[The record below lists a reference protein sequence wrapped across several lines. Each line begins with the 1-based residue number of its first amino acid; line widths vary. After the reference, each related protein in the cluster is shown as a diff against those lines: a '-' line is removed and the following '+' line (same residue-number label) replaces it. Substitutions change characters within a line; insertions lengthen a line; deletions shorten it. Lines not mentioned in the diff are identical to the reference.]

1 MDVAILAAGMVGALN
16 VMFFECSQRFKIGFR
31 VTMLA
36 FPVIAGIPDMLVVSR
51 PGAEVAVT
59 AITMISHLLDSST
72 GNFRAE

>member
-1 MDVAILAAGMVGALN
+1 MDVAILAVGMVGALN

-59 AITMISHLLDSST
+59 AITMIT